1 MSPSLYSGFRLGL
14 RHTAALSRG
23 RFALVMTAACV
34 LWAVLFARVASA
46 GTSLHASG
54 EALSGPIFGLA
65 VPIAL
70 FIYARH
76 LTRDPL
82 LEIARSSATLGISRS
97 GFALGVVSA
106 AATLGALWSLLLSAV
121 ALFSVRG
128 SGDPALASDLITTGW
143 IALLAGASYTAC
155 FLGLSAWAGVLAAVF
170 LLGDWVLAGSPYLW
184 GWPWPRAHLCNLLI
198 EAGPL
203 ASLSASASAAVLWL
217 LLALGA
223 GLFSVRL
230 AQRSRFG

>member
-1 MSPSLYSGFRLGL
+1 LGL
-14 RHTAALSRG
+14 RHTASHSLG
-23 RFALVMTAACV
+23 RFAVVMSAACV
-34 LWAVLFARVASA
+34 CWALLFARVARA

-54 EALSGPIFGLA
+54 EALAGPIFGLGLP
-65 VPIAL
+65 VAL

-82 LEIARSSATLGISRS
+82 PDIARSGAALGFSRS
-97 GFALGVVSA
+97 GFALGVLTC
-106 AATLGALWSLLLSAV
+106 AATLGALWSLLMSAV
-121 ALFSVRG
+121 ALFVVRG
-128 SGDPALASDLITTGW
+128 SADPALGLDLITTGW
-143 IALLAGASYTAC
+143 IALLAGACYTAC
-155 FLGLSAWAGVLAAVF
+155 FLGLSSWAGVLASVF

-184 GWPWPRAHLCNLLI
+184 GWPWPRAHLANLLI

-230 AQRSRFG
+230 AQRGRFG